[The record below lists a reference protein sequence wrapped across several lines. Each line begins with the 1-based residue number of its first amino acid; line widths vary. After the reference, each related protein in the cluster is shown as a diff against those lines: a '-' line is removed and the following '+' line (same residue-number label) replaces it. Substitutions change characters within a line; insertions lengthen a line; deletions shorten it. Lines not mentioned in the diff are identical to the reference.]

1 MLLRLSTMEKYDRE
15 MSLSKLYLSYKKNKY
30 PNYVIFQTSVSLLIN
45 LFMKYIVVLGIG
57 LIFISNV
64 QAQSSGSKD
73 SALSALLN
81 NKYFFNHT
89 NTFQKNNNPAI
100 FNFRKKLNPIDPCV
114 LQLVQPKLAF
124 IENVNHSNIYK
135 SSPDNMFIIKPDSTI
150 LFNMPVA
157 DNNQIF

>member
-1 MLLRLSTMEKYDRE
+1 
-15 MSLSKLYLSYKKNKY
+15 
-30 PNYVIFQTSVSLLIN
+30 
-45 LFMKYIVVLGIG
+45 MKYIVVLGIS

-64 QAQSSGSKD
+64 QAQSSRSKD

-89 NTFQKNNNPAI
+89 NTFQKNNNPII
-100 FNFRKKLNPIDPCV
+100 FNFKKNIKPIDANV
-114 LQLVQPKLAF
+114 LKLAQPELVF
-124 IENVNHSNIYK
+124 VENINHSNIYQ

-157 DNNQIF
+157 DNNHINN